1 MSAAPQAD
9 LLAGLPDLVADRIK
23 LRLPELRQC
32 KGMVG
37 GFDLEELKRQGIQ
50 APAVLV
56 SRLGVTPL
64 PTLAGP
70 HRRYA
75 VSMAAFI
82 VTRDTM
88 GLSRDIALGNISS
101 TLLQMVPDHCWG
113 IAGVGPADKV
123 EERVLVNRDARQ
135 VTAALAA
142 IVWQQ
147 PVTLTPL
154 PEAEPVPVELYL
166 GGDLQG
172 EVGT

>member
-1 MSAAPQAD
+1 MSAPQVD
-9 LLAGLPDLVADRIK
+9 LLAQLPDLIADRIK
-23 LRLPELRQC
+23 LRLPDLRQC

-56 SRLGVTPL
+56 SRLGVAPM

-82 VTRDTM
+82 VTRDAM
-88 GLSRDIALGNISS
+88 GLSRDIALGNIASV
-101 TLLQMVPDHCWG
+101 LLQVVPDNCWQ

-135 VTAALAA
+135 ATAALAA

-147 PVTLTPL
+147 PLTLTPH
-154 PEAEPVPVELYL
+154 PDATPMPVELYL

-172 EVGT
+172 EVGI